1 MMMKS
6 LLLQIAKI
14 DLNYKLQLYPPVP
27 NNSPPVI
34 NLLFFVASSP
44 PPISYL
50 DPPPSPRLIIFPDF
64 VLEIFQRFLKLII
77 LFAKLQAV

>member
-44 PPISYL
+44 PHFL
-50 DPPPSPRLIIFPDF
+50 FGPPPSPRLIIFPDF